1 MQCDAGAGKRTAMMR
16 TAFLTASCMFET
28 RPEARSD
35 AWEHGLEFAAIRPA
49 CAEAGIDLIEVIWD
63 DPDFD
68 PRTYDALVVGTCWD
82 YMEKPAA
89 FLSALER
96 FDAVRPLLNPLSV
109 IRWNSDKGYLADLDA
124 QGVPI
129 VPTLWAD
136 RATADTIAQGFDAF
150 PETDRLVVKP
160 RVGASAWRQA
170 RVSRGGPLP
179 DANSLPPG
187 ACLIQPF
194 LKAAESEG
202 EVTMLFFDR
211 VFSHALVKRPK
222 AGDYRTQSMYGATEA
237 AIEPDAEAVATASAA
252 LDGVAGDLLYAR
264 VDLMRRGDG
273 KYAVMELELV
283 EPYYYPEQGPDLGRL
298 FAAGLK
304 RLAG

>member
-1 MQCDAGAGKRTAMMR
+1 MMR
-16 TAFLTASCMFET
+16 TAFLTASCMFED

-35 AWEHGLEFAAIRPA
+35 AWEHALEFAAIRPA
-49 CAEAGIDLIEVIWD
+49 CTEAGIDLVEAIWD
-63 DPDFD
+63 DPLLDPQGFD
-68 PRTYDALVVGTCWD
+68 AFVVGTCWD

-89 FLSALER
+89 FLAALKALSAQ
-96 FDAVRPLLNPLSV
+96 RPLLNPLSV
-109 IRWNSDKGYLADLDA
+109 IQWNSDKRYLADLDA

-129 VPTLWAD
+129 VPTVWAD
-136 RATADTIAQGFDAF
+136 RADAASVAHGFAAF
-150 PETDRLVVKP
+150 PDADRLVIKP

-170 RVSRGGPLP
+170 RVSRGE
-179 DANSLPPG
+179 ALPP
-187 ACLIQPF
+187 ADELPPAECLIQPF
-194 LKAAESEG
+194 LKAAETEG
-202 EVTMLFFDR
+202 EVTLLFFDR

-222 AGDYRTQSMYGATEA
+222 AGDYRTQSMYGATERA
-237 AIEPDAEAVATASAA
+237 LEPDADAIATASAA
-252 LDGVAGDLLYAR
+252 LGAVPGDFLYAR

-273 KYAVMELELV
+273 RYAVMELELV